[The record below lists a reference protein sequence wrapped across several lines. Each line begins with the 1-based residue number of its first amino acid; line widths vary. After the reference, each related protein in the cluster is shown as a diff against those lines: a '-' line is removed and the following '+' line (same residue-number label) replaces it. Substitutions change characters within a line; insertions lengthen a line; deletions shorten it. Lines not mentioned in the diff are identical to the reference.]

1 MNRRKLSIRFLSSQ
15 KLHKE
20 DKGKNAD
27 ACRICHE
34 TGINEHKT
42 ARKEQEQRR
51 LASLSDA
58 KRTEMLAR
66 AEAEIAMAEAEL
78 KGLEFEMNRPEV
90 QGDPE
95 KSAEIAELYA
105 AKEQEIEE
113 RYARW
118 EALAD

>member
-1 MNRRKLSIRFLSSQ
+1 MQAGAAAGAAS
-15 KLHKE
+15 
-20 DKGKNAD
+20 GAD
-27 ACRICHE
+27 AS
-34 TGINEHKT
+34 KT
-42 ARKEQEQRR
+42 AKESAAARKEQEQRR

>member
-1 MNRRKLSIRFLSSQ
+1 NKRRDRYMERQLSWSKAYIVSAL
-15 KLHKE
+15 LHLALFGLLALGLTVVVKQ
-20 DKGKNAD
+20 
-27 ACRICHE
+27 
-34 TGINEHKT
+34 
-42 ARKEQEQRR
+42 QEQRR